1 VDLSKLT
8 TSDKVIA
15 GSGLLLFIASFLT
28 WFKVSISGFSSSGNG
43 WDVGF
48 FWGGIPALLGLLSAG
63 IVLGT
68 KLGTLKMPELP
79 VSTGQAM
86 LIAGGVAAVIVVL
99 KLLIGIDTPS
109 GFGAVGGDVS
119 RGIGIYLATLAS
131 LGLAG
136 GGFMAYQEEQSGS
149 SPA

>member
-1 VDLSKLT
+1 MDLSKLT

-15 GSGLLLFIASFLT
+15 GSGIVLFIASFLP
-28 WFKVSISGFSSSGNG
+28 WFEASASGYSTSGNG

-68 KLGTLKMPELP
+68 KLGSLKMPELP

-86 LIAGGVAAVIVVL
+86 LIAGAVAAAIVVL
-99 KLLIGIDTPS
+99 KLIVGEDGGCAFGIC
-109 GFGAVGGDVS
+109 VDVDRS
-119 RGIGIYLATLAS
+119 WGLFLATIAG
-131 LGLAG
+131 LGLAY
-136 GGFMAYQEEQSGS
+136 GGFMAFKEDQGAPS
-149 SPA
+149 

>member
-1 VDLSKLT
+1 MDLSKLN
-8 TSDKVIA
+8 TSDKIIA
-15 GSGLLLFIASFLT
+15 GSGIVLFIASFLT
-28 WFKVSISGFSSSGNG
+28 WFKVTVDIGVAKASASGNG

-79 VSTGQAM
+79 VSTGQSM

-99 KLLIGIDTPS
+99 KLLIGVDDHGI
-109 GFGAVGGDVS
+109 GDVT

-131 LGLAG
+131 LGLAY
-136 GGFMAYQEEQSGS
+136 GGFMAYKEEQGG
-149 SPA
+149 PTA